1 VAKDK
6 VAKDDVNMGGMEL
19 QTFIRETLTSII
31 NGVAEAQRGL
41 DGKDHNAVINPLNNE
56 HMGHAVAAPIEFDI
70 AVTVAADTTNKGQA
84 STGVKLK
91 VPLVEFGVGAGLETV
106 GVDRS
111 GYTSRVR
118 FKVPVALPDVLG
130 PEGKPH
136 PEREPM
142 KGIV

>member
-84 STGVKLK
+84 K
-91 VPLVEFGVGAGLETV
+91 
-106 GVDRS
+106 
-111 GYTSRVR
+111 
-118 FKVPVALPDVLG
+118 
-130 PEGKPH
+130 
-136 PEREPM
+136 
-142 KGIV
+142 